1 MLYLSYLRFL
11 NRVQAPPRTPVRLA
25 SEHPTS
31 TEGKSPGVETIG
43 FGFLGFLILSPGIDI
58 LDAKK
63 KAPHAKG
70 QLVRL
75 RGVEE
80 SESFFDEMSFERIVG
95 VGTSTSASRV

>member
-1 MLYLSYLRFL
+1 MPCIR
-11 NRVQAPPRTPVRLA
+11 A
-25 SEHPTS
+25 SEFDK
-31 TEGKSPGVETIG
+31 GKSPDVETIG
-43 FGFLGFLILSPGIDI
+43 FGFLGFLILSPGSDI

-80 SESFFDEMSFERIVG
+80 SESFFDEMSIARIG
-95 VGTSTSASRV
+95 GGWNPFSLLTSEMESAQLRRCR